1 MDAYNYLPIE
11 NEGRLKNYS
20 IRDNF
25 FTKIFLINNLKETK
39 DIKDF
44 HCAEALE
51 SFYED
56 DNYVYYW
63 SCIKNEYMIVK
74 YENGYEETISNAL
87 KNNTI
92 KISDLDD
99 YNISYIKE
107 TK

>member
-1 MDAYNYLPIE
+1 
-11 NEGRLKNYS
+11 
-20 IRDNF
+20 
-25 FTKIFLINNLKETK
+25 
-39 DIKDF
+39 
-44 HCAEALE
+44 
-51 SFYED
+51 
-56 DNYVYYW
+56 
-63 SCIKNEYMIVK
+63 MIVK